1 MHVTWGLNMITAL
14 HSPTTG
20 RHFMTSYT
28 IMKMSHSVI
37 KHQRND
43 GLETFFST
51 IGLLKCGII
60 LAQVI
65 NLLKLDICEI

>member
-1 MHVTWGLNMITAL
+1 MHGTWVLSMITAL

-20 RHFMTSYT
+20 RHFMASYT

-43 GLETFFST
+43 GLETFLQ
-51 IGLLKCGII
+51 LL
-60 LAQVI
+60 
-65 NLLKLDICEI
+65 EY

>member
-20 RHFMTSYT
+20 RHFMASYT

-43 GLETFFST
+43 GLETFFQ
-51 IGLLKCGII
+51 LL
-60 LAQVI
+60 
-65 NLLKLDICEI
+65 DY